1 MKRGAVTAT
10 LDPHEV
16 CWNGKR
22 VPLSPL
28 EASLIIALLRRSRLP
43 CADIAALLE
52 RHGGRACSRD
62 VLIHRIRRKF
72 AEVGARDPIETLRGW
87 GLRFRVE
94 ADQWG
99 SQAMWIG
106 ASEEDQVF

>member
-10 LDPHEV
+10 LDPPEV
-16 CWNGKR
+16 CWNGHR

-28 EASLIIALLRRSRLP
+28 EASLLIALLRRSRLR
-43 CADIAALLE
+43 CADVASLLE
-52 RHGGRACSRD
+52 RHGGGACSRD

-72 AEVGARDPIETLRGW
+72 ADMGAADPIETLRGW

-94 ADQWG
+94 ADRWG
-99 SQAMWIG
+99 SEAMWIG
-106 ASEEDQVF
+106 ASEADAIF